1 MTEWIA
7 FQKVSPQ
14 KEKTEDDIQNN
25 FLKRHKKTCIPYP
38 FCIAAVGS

>member
-25 FLKRHKKTCIPYP
+25 FKKDIRKHAFLTHS
-38 FCIAAVGS
+38 V